1 MEKNINFIV
10 EENENNLRVDVLINK
25 RQESISRT
33 RIKNLILKEKLKVNN
48 EIIQSPSKRII
59 TGDRLSLHIP
69 EPEVV
74 SLKPYDF
81 KLEIIYED
89 EDLLIINKPAGI
101 IMHPGAGNYDKTV
114 VNALMHYNKDSLSTI
129 GDELRPGIVHRIDKN
144 TSGLVVIA
152 KNNETHENLS
162 AQFSK
167 HTITRVYQ
175 LLIWGKLRPSKGKID
190 TFLTRSSKNRQLMEV
205 SNSKGK
211 QAITNYKTI
220 EVFENDKTP
229 TLSLVECKL
238 ETGRTHQIRVHMTYM
253 GNSIVGDDKYKKRYK
268 KLKNIDIKL
277 ESLISKLNRQF
288 LHAKTLGFVH
298 PKTNEEMIFSS
309 ILPQELSNLLKMLKN
324 TSE

>member
-1 MEKNINFIV
+1 MEKDINFIV

-25 RQESISRT
+25 RQGSISRT

-48 EIIQSPSKRII
+48 ENIKSPSKRVIA
-59 TGDRLSLHIP
+59 GDKLSLHIP
-69 EPEVV
+69 EPEVA

-114 VNALMHYNKDSLSTI
+114 VNALMHHNKDSLSTI

-162 AQFSK
+162 TQFSK

-190 TFLTRSSKNRQLMEV
+190 TFITRSSKNRQLMEV

-229 TLSLVECKL
+229 TLSFVECKL

-253 GNSIVGDDKYKKRYK
+253 GNSIVGDDKYKKKYK
-268 KLKNIDIKL
+268 RLKNIDIKL

-288 LHAKTLGFVH
+288 LHAKTLGFIH

-309 ILPQELSNLLKMLKN
+309 ILPQELSNLLKMLRN